1 MSNNNFYK
9 YNFLTNKAFEYQSKI
24 LSGKTMTFTRV
35 EIGDGVIGEDQ
46 NLEDITSLKN
56 KICDVKILSVVPKG
70 HTVELT
76 ILLDGEGLEE
86 VTLYREIGIYAQI
99 DEEEALYAYLNSD
112 DKFDYIIPLNEGN
125 QREFT
130 NNKIKINLVV
140 GNAENIE
147 VTLNNTTIPDDSI
160 TMDML
165 NVEVKNYIEDIKNTM
180 KSDLNEHISKN
191 ILDEE
196 GSHGIKYDTSTNT
209 LKYKNNDDWEIIP
222 TGQNAERELT
232 NHKNIKMLDANG
244 VHGFSVNQSDRQIYY
259 KDNGGQWQRYI
270 PSHTTNSILSSEGV
284 HNLRYDKG
292 SNRFKYKESDSWH
305 DIDTGDGVRDE
316 LNTHKEKRVSDSEGV
331 HGIRFVEEE
340 DTLKIT
346 KQDGQVAN
354 YKAGVDPDLLFSDL
368 NTGLDSCM
376 EKVGRTN
383 E

>member
-9 YNFLTNKAFEYQSKI
+9 YNFLTNKAFEYQSNI

-35 EIGDGVIGEDQ
+35 EIGDGVIAEDQ

-125 QREFT
+125 KREFT

-147 VTLNNTTIPDDSI
+147 VTLNNTIIPDDSI

-180 KSDLNEHISKN
+180 KSDLNEH
-191 ILDEE
+191 
-196 GSHGIKYDTSTNT
+196 
-209 LKYKNNDDWEIIP
+209 
-222 TGQNAERELT
+222 
-232 NHKNIKMLDANG
+232 KNIKMLDVNG

-292 SNRFKYKESDSWH
+292 SNKFKYKESELWH
-305 DIDTGDGVRDE
+305 DIDTGDGVREE
-316 LNTHKEKRVSDSEGV
+316 LNTHKEKRVSDSGGV
-331 HGIRFVEEE
+331 HGLEFLE
-340 DTLKIT
+340 DGGTLKIE
-346 KQDGQVAN
+346 KQNGEKITWMGPD
-354 YKAGVDPDLLFSDL
+354 DLLRDLVEGLTQL
-368 NTGLDSCM
+368 NT
-376 EKVGRTN
+376 KVGNAN